1 MLHLN
6 INKNQH
12 EHLVPR
18 PVHRGHAV
26 EDAADVLWTPGLGRL
41 LLVTSGQGD
50 GEADDNED
58 DSDDDVDDVDV
69 RTAPG

>member
-6 INKNQH
+6 INQIDQH
-12 EHLVPR
+12 EHPVPR
-18 PVHRGHAV
+18 AVHRGHAV

-50 GEADDNED
+50 GEADDN
-58 DSDDDVDDVDV
+58 DDDDDDDVDV